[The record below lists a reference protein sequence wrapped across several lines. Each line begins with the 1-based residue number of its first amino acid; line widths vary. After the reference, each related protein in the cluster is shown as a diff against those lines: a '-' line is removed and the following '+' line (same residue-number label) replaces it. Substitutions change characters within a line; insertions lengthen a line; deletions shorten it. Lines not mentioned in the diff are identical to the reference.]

1 MLRARLRMLR
11 TGLPWRG
18 ESETGVQG
26 ARSALPEAWTRSTG
40 CGQALREGVWH
51 VRCRLPKTPHHG
63 YIMTSYATCHLARP
77 IEPASS
83 SRWGPNSMKSLSWS
97 EEEHSD
103 SGRGISPKG
112 DIAVLGLY
120 LLLAIALTYPLALD
134 FTTHVP
140 GDGGEPASPAA
151 PGSGTAWVA
160 IIRRLR

>member
-1 MLRARLRMLR
+1 
-11 TGLPWRG
+11 
-18 ESETGVQG
+18 
-26 ARSALPEAWTRSTG
+26 
-40 CGQALREGVWH
+40 
-51 VRCRLPKTPHHG
+51 
-63 YIMTSYATCHLARP
+63 
-77 IEPASS
+77 
-83 SRWGPNSMKSLSWS
+83 MKSLSWS
-97 EEEHSD
+97 EEERSD
-103 SGRGISPKG
+103 SGRGIFPKG